1 MFHFGFRC
9 RLAFLLTCS
18 TFALGC
24 GDGGSDSGPPGLDDG
39 ADHGTVDIDGG
50 GGIDIEARSDGSPD
64 VADAATNAP
73 DGRPLDAV
81 TREVARES
89 DVSFDATNDGADV
102 VGVLIIDAAIPDTN
116 RLGLDAAPMDGGAD
130 VASWNNLDEGSRDA
144 GQDCVDNAVVPLVAN
159 GIFTFA
165 TSNVSFEVD
174 STHGARV
181 VTFALGAT
189 NVVTT
194 PASHPS
200 NYGSTFWPSP
210 QSAWNWPPS
219 AEIDSASYTGAF
231 VDGALTLTSAASASL
246 GLAVSKQFSMDAR
259 TGDVLARYSLIN
271 QATSAQFFAPWEI
284 TRVAPSGI
292 VFFPM
297 GAGGVRK
304 GSQDLLDVSIVS
316 GVAWFAYDASLIAN
330 DQKLFADG
338 AEGWIAYANS
348 GLLFIKSFSD
358 ISLAQAAPSEAEI
371 EIFANAAHTYV
382 ELENQGAYAPI
393 PAGGSSTWSVHWFVR
408 AVPASIAAAVGN
420 AKLVDYVRSIIAG
433 S

>member
-144 GQDCVDNAVVPLVAN
+144 GQDCVDNAVEHSPNKRHFA
-159 GIFTFA
+159 FT
-165 TSNVSFEVD
+165 E
-174 STHGARV
+174 
-181 VTFALGAT
+181 
-189 NVVTT
+189 
-194 PASHPS
+194 SHP
-200 NYGSTFWPSP
+200 
-210 QSAWNWPPS
+210 
-219 AEIDSASYTGAF
+219 
-231 VDGALTLTSAASASL
+231 
-246 GLAVSKQFSMDAR
+246 K
-259 TGDVLARYSLIN
+259 SLI
-271 QATSAQFFAPWEI
+271 TP
-284 TRVAPSGI
+284 
-292 VFFPM
+292 
-297 GAGGVRK
+297 
-304 GSQDLLDVSIVS
+304 DLSTPRR
-316 GVAWFAYDASLIAN
+316 A
-330 DQKLFADG
+330 
-338 AEGWIAYANS
+338 
-348 GLLFIKSFSD
+348 LLHPT
-358 ISLAQAAPSEAEI
+358 LP
-371 EIFANAAHTYV
+371 
-382 ELENQGAYAPI
+382 GC
-393 PAGGSSTWSVHWFVR
+393 
-408 AVPASIAAAVGN
+408 
-420 AKLVDYVRSIIAG
+420 
-433 S
+433 